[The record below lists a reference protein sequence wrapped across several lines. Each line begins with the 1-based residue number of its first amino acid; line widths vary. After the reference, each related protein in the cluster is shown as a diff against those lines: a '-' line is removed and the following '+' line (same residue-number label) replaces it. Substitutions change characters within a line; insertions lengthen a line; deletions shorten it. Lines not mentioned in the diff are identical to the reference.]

1 MHMNGS
7 LTGFGS
13 PRGRLPKERVVAPR
27 LLAALLLSLLLLA
40 GSATFA
46 ACSSSEPAPS
56 GSEYPLTVTDSLG
69 RSVQLD
75 QKPVRIVTTHP
86 TATET
91 LYRAGGVAIGRDSA
105 SKYPAEVS
113 ALPAVGGSYTVSAEL
128 VAALEPDLII
138 IEELTQGHLV
148 GQLGQIGAPILA
160 VCAMS
165 LEEIY
170 ESLTIV
176 GEVVDTGE
184 TAAQAITEIQNR
196 VETAQAALPDSKSVL
211 IFIADAEQK
220 IYAARVDSYPG
231 TVADLLGLDNLAAYL
246 EGPAPYSGFALFSA
260 ELAATSD
267 PDVVFTITPA
277 PLPAP
282 RLSAVM
288 SMMGGFKDIPA
299 VKEGRV
305 AELDPVLFLQ
315 AQGPRIADA
324 VEELLDI
331 MNSYG

>member
-1 MHMNGS
+1 MSMSGS
-7 LTGFGS
+7 LPEFCS
-13 PRGRLPKERVVAPR
+13 PRGRQRKGRVVAPR
-27 LLAALLLSLLLLA
+27 LLAALLLSLLLLSGSVIFA
-40 GSATFA
+40 G
-46 ACSSSEPAPS
+46 CSSSDTTPT
-56 GSEYPLTVTDSLG
+56 GTEYPVTVTDSLG

-86 TATET
+86 TATEM
-91 LYRAGGVAIGRDSA
+91 LYRAGGEAVGRDSA

-113 ALPAVGGSYTVSAEL
+113 ALPTVGGSYSVSAEL

-148 GQLGQIGAPILA
+148 DQLGQLGAPVLA

-170 ESLTIV
+170 ESLTLV
-176 GEVVDTGE
+176 GEVIDTGDM
-184 TAAQAITEIQNR
+184 AAQAVADIQNR

-220 IYAARVDSYPG
+220 IYAARADSYPG

-246 EGPAPYSGFALFSA
+246 EGPAPYSGFALFSPEMA
-260 ELAATSD
+260 LTSD